1 MVNSSALTA
10 TTVVALLI
18 AILFRSALA
27 DDDSLWVTTGLRSWH
42 TNEGYWHYRQNNDW
56 LGLSYE
62 MPHDINVVAG
72 TYMNSD
78 YNRTN
83 YLGAMYQP
91 LNLFGVHVG
100 LLGGFFSGYTSARLT
115 TPLIPMASYE
125 YRRVGVNLFW
135 IPSIVTALQLKVKL
149 TDF

>member
-1 MVNSSALTA
+1 
-10 TTVVALLI
+10 
-18 AILFRSALA
+18 
-27 DDDSLWVTTGLRSWH
+27 
-42 TNEGYWHYRQNNDW
+42 
-56 LGLSYE
+56 
-62 MPHDINVVAG
+62 
-72 TYMNSD
+72 MNSD